1 MRQRALGI
9 PDSPEVFE
17 ADTLKSAAKDAR
29 PALIRTLTHQS
40 GPSIEWLIDSFDLDL
55 SVVSRLAAHTHP
67 RTHRGKDGN
76 SRFVASV
83 GSYHGIHLRFYSAYD
98 LPSVVMDSVWMF
110 RLCHGVFPLASALTR
125 FTPRLCSALFAQLPG
140 HDDHVPLD

>member
-1 MRQRALGI
+1 VIVWQRALGI
-9 PDSPEVFE
+9 PDAPEVFE

-76 SRFVASV
+76 SRFAAFPCLFRSL
-83 GSYHGIHLRFYSAYD
+83 HLCFSRI
-98 LPSVVMDSVWMF
+98 
-110 RLCHGVFPLASALTR
+110 
-125 FTPRLCSALFAQLPG
+125 
-140 HDDHVPLD
+140 